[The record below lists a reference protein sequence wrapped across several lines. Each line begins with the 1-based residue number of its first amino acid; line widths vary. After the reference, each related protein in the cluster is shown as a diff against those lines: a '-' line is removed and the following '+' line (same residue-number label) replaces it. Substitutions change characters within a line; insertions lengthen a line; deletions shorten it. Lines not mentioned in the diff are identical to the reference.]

1 MVALSERGVLM
12 NWPVYI
18 LNVISLFFE
27 AYTLLLLFG
36 SIEKEQ
42 KTETGKRL
50 LGGIVFIVILAVVY
64 LFTDN
69 TYIKIGAISIAT
81 IIYSLWYEIPALK
94 RLFYSLLIVLFSIL
108 CEFAVGFAI
117 SGILDE
123 TVNAVRDSI
132 LYYAIG
138 VFSSKLLVLF
148 GVKIFTIICFPKN
161 GTMPLK
167 IGLIFFIFPVAT
179 FLFGCVMLSSV
190 GSEISASYAWIGVAA
205 TLSLA
210 FANVIVL
217 CLFDG
222 YIKETEEKK
231 ELEAERVH
239 MQTEQAYMKELIDR
253 QTEAGKTMHD
263 LKNELFVLRSEL
275 DTNSEKAISRID
287 EICKIVT
294 AKQNMIYTGDVA
306 IDSLINSKI
315 AGAKAE
321 QINFKCECHFS
332 GFGDIDKTDL
342 CVLVGN
348 LIDNAVE
355 ACARVSGERYIHMRF
370 SETANMLKIEVGNST
385 NDISASDL
393 KTTKS
398 DKDNHG
404 YGIKSIKAIAQKYE
418 GTAQFKNEKGSFTA
432 IIFLNKIAC

>member
-1 MVALSERGVLM
+1 M

-27 AYTLLLLFG
+27 VYMLYMFFG
-36 SIEKEQ
+36 ALEKAQ
-42 KTETGKRL
+42 TNNKWKRL
-50 LGGIVFIVILAVVY
+50 IGGAAYIIVLSVVY
-64 LFTDN
+64 IFTDN
-69 TYIKIGAISIAT
+69 TYIKIVAITLAT
-81 IIYSLWYEIPALK
+81 FVYSFLYEI
-94 RLFYSLLIVLFSIL
+94 SLLKKFFYTILFSLFANL
-108 CEFAVGFAI
+108 CELAVGFTL
-117 SGILDE
+117 SGILGK
-123 TVNAVRDSI
+123 TVEVVRDSV

-138 VFSSKLLVLF
+138 MFSSKLLALF
-148 GVKIFTIICFPKN
+148 GIKIFTILYLPKD
-161 GTMPLK
+161 GAMPLK
-167 IGLIFFIFPVAT
+167 IGLIFLIFPVAT
-179 FLFGCVMLSSV
+179 FLFGCVMLSSI
-190 GSEISASYAWIGVAA
+190 GTEISSGFAWIGVVA
-205 TLSLA
+205 TVALA

-217 CLFDG
+217 YLFDR
-222 YIKETEEKK
+222 YVKESEEKK

-263 LKNELFVLRSEL
+263 LKNELFALRSEL
-275 DTNSEKAISRID
+275 DNSSEKAASRID

-315 AGAKAE
+315 AGAEAE

-342 CVLVGN
+342 CVLIGN

-355 ACARVSGERYIHMRF
+355 ACARVSGERYIDMRF

-385 NDISASDL
+385 NDILDSDL

-398 DKDNHG
+398 DKENHG
-404 YGIKSIKAIAQKYE
+404 YGIKSVKAIAGKYE
-418 GTAQFKNEKGSFTA
+418 GTAQFKNEKDSFTA
-432 IIFLNKIAC
+432 IIFLNKITC